1 MTWETVTLCKK
12 DALRVWVHE
21 KRTLMG
27 EAAARDIAEEMRR
40 LLKEKDEINMIFA
53 AAPSQNETL
62 AALVKEDV
70 DWTRVNAFH
79 MDEYVGLEPGAPQ
92 SFGTYLREHIF
103 GLVPFRS
110 VNLIDP
116 SNDAEAEI
124 GRYSALLEAHPA
136 DITVLGIGENGHIAF
151 NDPGVADFDDPALV
165 KVVPLDEVCRMQ
177 QVHDGCFPNLDA
189 VPTHAL
195 TLTVPALTRAAAM
208 FCSVPAATKAEA
220 VKRTLTEEISENCPA
235 TVMRRH
241 PHAVMYCDRD
251 SARLLGFE
259 RKTAGRR

>member
-1 MTWETVTLCKK
+1 MTWETVTLVKK

-21 KRTLMG
+21 KRSLMG
-27 EAAARDIAEEMRR
+27 AAAARDIAEEMRR
-40 LLKEKDEINMIFA
+40 QLETKDEISMIFA

-62 AALVKEDV
+62 AALVREDV

-79 MDEYVGLEPGAPQ
+79 MDEYVGLEPDSPE
-92 SFGTYLREHIF
+92 SFGTYLKERIF
-103 GLVPFRS
+103 GLVPFKT

-124 GRYSALLEAHPA
+124 ARYSELLRTHPV

-151 NDPGVADFDDPALV
+151 NDPCVADFDDPALV

-177 QVHDGCFPNLDA
+177 QVHDGCFPTLDA

-195 TLTVPALTRAAAM
+195 TLTVPALTRAEAM

-220 VKRTLTEEISENCPA
+220 VRRTLTEEISESCPA

-241 PHAVMYCDRD
+241 PRAAMYCDRD
-251 SARLLGFE
+251 SAAKLTGADLR
-259 RKTAGRR
+259 